1 MGDICGSVVAPRR
14 FCRARA
20 AGALAA
26 ALQDSVETAQEWC
39 DDHAP
44 PRLAA
49 MTPGVRRRIPDEEY

>member
-1 MGDICGSVVAPRR
+1 MALGCS
-14 FCRARA
+14 CHARA

-44 PRLAA
+44 PRPAA
-49 MTPGVRRRIPDEEY
+49 MTPEVRCHAGDEPVMTPA